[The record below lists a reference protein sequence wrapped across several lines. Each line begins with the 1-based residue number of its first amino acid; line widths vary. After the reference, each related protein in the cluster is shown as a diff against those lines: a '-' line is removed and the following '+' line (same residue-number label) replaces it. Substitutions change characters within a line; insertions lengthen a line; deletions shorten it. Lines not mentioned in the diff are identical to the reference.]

1 MEKCFAMIVVLMG
14 ICLCMY
20 VRGYFNITVRFTTA
34 CTLILFKPGQHT
46 IIPLNQ
52 ETLQA
57 MYYLA
62 HEPEIVAVTQLPK
75 DQPGSPRKV
84 VKALNKYA
92 RTYLLDV
99 VAEYKIA
106 PVSLTGLIPST
117 RISSLSWT
125 KRPWTYSHSRRGPEN
140 SFQRVRM

>member
-1 MEKCFAMIVVLMG
+1 
-14 ICLCMY
+14 MY
-20 VRGYFNITVRFTTA
+20 VVILTLLSVLLLHAPQFFSRLDNTQSYHLIKRNCRQCTTS
-34 CTLILFKPGQHT
+34 LMSPRSF
-46 IIPLNQ
+46 
-52 ETLQA
+52 
-57 MYYLA
+57 
-62 HEPEIVAVTQLPK
+62 VAVTQLLK

>member
-1 MEKCFAMIVVLMG
+1 MIVVLMG

-62 HEPEIVAVTQLPK
+62 HEPEIVRRCDAIAQGPARLPEEGC
-75 DQPGSPRKV
+75 QG
-84 VKALNKYA
+84 A
-92 RTYLLDV
+92 
-99 VAEYKIA
+99 
-106 PVSLTGLIPST
+106 
-117 RISSLSWT
+117 
-125 KRPWTYSHSRRGPEN
+125 
-140 SFQRVRM
+140 Q